1 MHTRHADTFYF
12 AVLTFSKNT
21 AWVSQSANES
31 DLQVESQAVIIFFIW
46 LLRWFILGAKLMSLR
61 DAQTAGKS
69 VCGAHTREWIGVQRR
84 LLESVY
90 GGRKN

>member
-1 MHTRHADTFYF
+1 
-12 AVLTFSKNT
+12 
-21 AWVSQSANES
+21 
-31 DLQVESQAVIIFFIW
+31 
-46 LLRWFILGAKLMSLR
+46 MSLR

-84 LLESVY
+84 LLESVD